1 MAARITRALSRANSL
16 LLVLCLCS
24 CADTVYHDFRNVE
37 DGWKGNDTLVFR
49 LCNARAAS
57 EVCDAYIELRT
68 TPDYPYRKLWLS
80 ACVRGSSGEW
90 VADDTLC
97 CEIYD
102 SLGQQRGSTAGLLYQ
117 TGYRLTQLELP
128 SADTVTVSIAHIMSG
143 EVNGVRSVGVRAVRC
158 GRHLP

>member
-1 MAARITRALSRANSL
+1 MAARITRALSRASSL

-24 CADTVYHDFRNVE
+24 CADTVYHDFCNVE
-37 DGWKGNDTLVFR
+37 DGWKSNDTLVFR

-68 TPDYPYRKLWLS
+68 TPGYPYRKLWLS
-80 ACVRGSSGEW
+80 ACVRGSSGG
-90 VADDTLC
+90 VGVTDTLC
-97 CEIYD
+97 CEIFD
-102 SLGQQRGSTAGLLYQ
+102 SLGQQIGPTAGLLYQ